1 MNNKK
6 YEFKYISGSNESN
19 KLIKVLIKLMDEW
32 INLEMYG

>member
-6 YEFKYISGSNESN
+6 YEFKYRRGSNASN
-19 KLIKVLIKLMDEW
+19 KLIKLLIKLMDEW